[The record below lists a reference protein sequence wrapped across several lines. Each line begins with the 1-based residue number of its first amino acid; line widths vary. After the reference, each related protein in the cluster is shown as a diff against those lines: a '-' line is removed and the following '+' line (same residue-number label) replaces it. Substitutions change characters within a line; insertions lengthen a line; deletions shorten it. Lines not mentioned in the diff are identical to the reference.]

1 MLLLTAK
8 ISGSRNMV
16 VPIVVE
22 EGSVYGSEKGCFD
35 IRLGLPRGMSVC
47 KVIVYRV
54 DQTADHC
61 R

>member
-1 MLLLTAK
+1 
-8 ISGSRNMV
+8 MV

-22 EGSVYGSEKGCFD
+22 EGSVYGSGKGCFD
-35 IRLGLPRGMSVC
+35 IRLGVPPGMSVR
-47 KVIVYRV
+47 KVVVCRV